1 MLLQEAEE
9 LSGLWSNNSSSASL
23 NDYPLPTTTST
34 PHHQLDYD
42 SRPTSI
48 KSSDMS
54 VGDILE
60 VYKHDTELLKYILKA
75 KAEEDKVNYRNTP
88 GGCYSF

>member
-1 MLLQEAEE
+1 
-9 LSGLWSNNSSSASL
+9 
-23 NDYPLPTTTST
+23 
-34 PHHQLDYD
+34 
-42 SRPTSI
+42 
-48 KSSDMS
+48 MS